1 MSSDMSNEVQTR
13 DGKPRIG
20 AIVQARM
27 SSRRLPGKSLRP
39 LCGKPMLQYVLET
52 LRHVDQLDE
61 AIVATSTDPSD
72 DPIVEFCDRIGSVC
86 IRGSLENVA
95 ERFLQASKSRG
106 FSAFVRVSGDSP
118 LLDGRLVARSIDL
131 FGNSNADVVTNVFPR
146 TYPPGM
152 SVELVRTAAFE
163 AAISQLE
170 DPYDREHVTSY
181 FYRNADQFRIV
192 NFSLDPP
199 RRDVHLAVDTA
210 EHFDYVARIVAT
222 MNRPHWEY
230 SLEQLLAIGDE
241 LPTPAGRPASQVQP

>member
-1 MSSDMSNEVQTR
+1 
-13 DGKPRIG
+13 
-20 AIVQARM
+20 
-27 SSRRLPGKSLRP
+27 
-39 LCGKPMLQYVLET
+39 
-52 LRHVDQLDE
+52 
-61 AIVATSTDPSD
+61 
-72 DPIVEFCDRIGSVC
+72 
-86 IRGSLENVA
+86 
-95 ERFLQASKSRG
+95 
-106 FSAFVRVSGDSP
+106 VSGDSP
-118 LLDGRLVARSIDL
+118 LLDPRLVARAVDL
-131 FGNSNADVVTNVFPR
+131 FVESNIDVVTNVFPR

-163 AAISQLE
+163 QAFLKLAE
-170 DPYDREHVTSY
+170 PYDREHVTSF
-181 FYRNADQFRIV
+181 FYQNADQFRIV

>member
-1 MSSDMSNEVQTR
+1 MSNEARTQ
-13 DGKPRIG
+13 DGGRRIG

-27 SSRRLPGKSLRP
+27 SSRRLPGKSLRS
-39 LCGKPMLQYVLET
+39 LCGKPMLQYVLES
-52 LRHVDQLDE
+52 LAHVAQLDE
-61 AIVATSTDPSD
+61 TIVATSTDPSD
-72 DPIVEFCDRIGSVC
+72 DPIVDFCDRFGSGC
-86 IRGSLENVA
+86 FRGSLENVA
-95 ERFLQASKSRG
+95 ERFLRASEARG

-118 LLDGRLVARSIDL
+118 LLDPRLVARAVDL
-131 FGNSNADVVTNVFPR
+131 FVESNIDVVTNVFPR

-163 AAISQLE
+163 QAFLKLAE
-170 DPYDREHVTSY
+170 PYDREHVTSF
-181 FYRNADQFRIV
+181 FYQNADQFRIV